1 MKAIKTLVAVMG
13 ILLLGGLGLLG
24 YGLTTKTGSSTKPAA
39 LADFGAVAIPVPAGA
54 RIEQM
59 NVAGE
64 RVILRI
70 AGNGPERLIVL
81 DPAAGTVTGSFVL
94 TPEAPAVAR

>member
-24 YGLTTKTGSSTKPAA
+24 YGLTTKTGRNAKPTA
-39 LADFGAVAIPVPAGA
+39 LADFGAVAIPLPAGA
-54 RIEQM
+54 RVEQM
-59 NVAGE
+59 AVAGE

-70 AGNGPERLIVL
+70 AGPGPERLIVL
-81 DPAAGTVTGSFVL
+81 DPAGGTVTGSFVM